1 LETGPETPRSRKPVA
16 FDLPVPENVGER
28 VETPG
33 KLRTR
38 EEAPVMEG
46 R

>member
-1 LETGPETPRSRKPVA
+1 LETVPETPRSRKPVA
-16 FDLPVPENVGER
+16 FDLPAPENVGER
-28 VETPG
+28 VATPG

-38 EEAPVMEG
+38 EGAPTTEG

>member
-1 LETGPETPRSRKPVA
+1 LETLPETPRSRMPVT
-16 FDLPVPENVGER
+16 FDLPVPENVGKR
-28 VETPG
+28 LETPG

>member
-1 LETGPETPRSRKPVA
+1 METVPETPRSRKPVT

-28 VETPG
+28 LETPG
-33 KLRTR
+33 KLRTL